1 MHLTAILLEACK
13 RGKVSPERVLE
24 ILTEHLPT
32 TCDACSEGVSDFQ
45 PVLGR
50 ARAGCLAEARDPVA
64 RLARRYA
71 WGELQILKKVRTT
84 RSDVRQIVR
93 LDQKARLQ
101 TILGAN
107 SRYLG
112 PLFGTLLLEEARRRI
127 PKEPAEALALAEA
140 ALASSSRRT
149 RRHEPYPEVQ
159 AAALAVGGNAK
170 RALGRLREGEK
181 DLEKAKELLHDP
193 RLRDPALPAEVHS
206 YLGSLRK
213 DQGRLEEAARHL
225 RFAGTLYDVLE
236 EPEKAARVLI
246 KLSIV
251 TFRTHQFDDAVAAIE
266 EALELLPP
274 EAEAWLFAYAHYNR
288 AWYLHGRGDVDRAEA
303 EIAAHAD
310 LLASAGEEVVQHVV
324 WLRARIAWSR
334 KDLKAAERLYT
345 EARDLAVERGIA
357 FDTSQVSLELALV
370 HLVQGRTARVKKL
383 ALEALDV
390 FAEQEVE
397 REVHTAL
404 ALLQA
409 AARRDA
415 ITQELLQR
423 TIDTLE
429 RARHGRRAPADQAS

>member
-1 MHLTAILLEACK
+1 MHITAILLEAYK
-13 RGKVSPERVLE
+13 RGKVSAELVLE
-24 ILTEHLPT
+24 VVTEHLPT
-32 TCDACSEGVSDFQ
+32 TCEACSEGVADFQ

-71 WGELQILKKVRTT
+71 WGELQIQKKVRTT

-93 LDQKARLQ
+93 LDQKTRLQ

-127 PKEPAEALALAEA
+127 PKEPAEALALAEV
-140 ALASSSRRT
+140 ALASSSRRN

-181 DLEKAKELLHDP
+181 DLEKAKEFLHDP
-193 RLRDPALPAEVHS
+193 RLRDPALPAEVNS

-213 DQGRLEEAARHL
+213 DQGRFDEAERHL
-225 RFAGTLYDVLE
+225 RLAGLLYEVLD
-236 EPEKAARVLI
+236 EPERAARILL
-246 KLSIV
+246 KLAGIQ
-251 TFRTHQFDDAVAAIE
+251 FRTHQFDAAVAATDE
-266 EALELLPP
+266 VLELLPP
-274 EAEAWLFAYAHYNR
+274 ESEAWLFSYAHFNR
-288 AWYLHGRGDVDRAEA
+288 AWYLHGRGDLDRAEA
-303 EIAAHAD
+303 ELDAHAE
-310 LLASAGEEVVQHVV
+310 LLAAAGEEVALRVV

-334 KDLKAAERLYT
+334 KEVKAAERLYA
-345 EARDLAVERGIA
+345 EARDLAMKRGIA

-383 ALEALDV
+383 AREALDV

-404 ALLQA
+404 ALLEA

-423 TIDTLE
+423 TIETLE
-429 RARHGRRAPADQAS
+429 RARHGRRAPVNLAS

>member
-1 MHLTAILLEACK
+1 RMHITAILLEAYK

-32 TCDACSEGVSDFQ
+32 TCEACSEGVADFQ
-45 PVLGR
+45 PTLGR
-50 ARAGCLAEARDPVA
+50 ARSGCLTEARDPVA

-71 WGELQILKKVRTT
+71 WDEIQVQKKVRTT
-84 RSDVRQIVR
+84 RSDVRHIVR
-93 LDQKARLQ
+93 LDQKTRLR
-101 TILGAN
+101 TIRGAN

-112 PLFGTLLLEEARRRI
+112 PLFGALLLEEARRRI
-127 PKEPAEALALAEA
+127 PAEPAEALALAEA
-140 ALASSSRRT
+140 ALTSSSRRT

-159 AAALAVGGNAK
+159 AAALAVAGNAK

-181 DLEKAKELLHDP
+181 DLEKAKEFLHDP

-213 DQGRLEEAARHL
+213 DQGQLEEAARHL
-225 RFAGTLYDVLE
+225 RLAGVLYDVLK
-236 EPEKAARVLI
+236 EPTKAARVLL
-246 KLSIV
+246 KLGLV
-251 TFRTHQFDDAVAAIE
+251 HYVDRDYDAAVAVTEQAM
-266 EALELLPP
+266 ELLPSD
-274 EAEAWLFAYAHYNR
+274 AESWLRAYAQYNL
-288 AWYLHGRGDVDRAEA
+288 AHNLHARGDLDRAEA
-303 EIAAHAD
+303 ELDAHAN
-310 LLASAGEEVVQHVV
+310 LLAAAGDEVVQHVV

-334 KDLKAAERLYT
+334 QDVKAAERLYA
-345 EARDLAVERGIA
+345 EARDLAMKRGIA
-357 FDTSQVSLELALV
+357 FDTSQVSLELALI

-404 ALLQA
+404 ALLEA

-423 TIDTLE
+423 TIDALD
-429 RARHGRRAPADQAS
+429 RARRGRPRAIGD